1 MTKKMDLFLQNK
13 YSKCYFRII
22 EKAKNRKL
30 DDIYVEEHHILPKS
44 MDGDNSKENLVLLT
58 AREHF
63 ICHLLLVKAVLPY
76 YKKKMNYAFWRMCN
90 VSEQRYKPTA
100 RFYAMGK
107 QAFIESQIGHP
118 SYLLSQ
124 TLESRRLISAGM
136 KNTLSLLSVGEM
148 KKKMLNSCCDPSVYT
163 AERAEKISKSRTG
176 YKDTQAAKDNK
187 SLAAQKR
194 ANTHL
199 LEFAAKRKGK
209 SWKIINGKR
218 TWYNKENL
226 E

>member
-22 EKAKNRKL
+22 EKAKSRKL
-30 DDIYVEEHHILPKS
+30 DNIYVEEHHILPKS
-44 MDGDNSKENLVLLT
+44 LGGNNSTENLVLLT

-63 ICHLLLVKAVLPY
+63 VCHLLLVKSVLPD

-90 VSEQRYKPTA
+90 GSKNRYKPTA

-107 QAFIESQIGHP
+107 QAFVESQTGHP

-124 TLESRRLISAGM
+124 STKSRNKIGVSMSA
-136 KNTLSLLSVGEM
+136 TLSKLTDAEM
-148 KKKMLNSCCDPSVYT
+148 KERMLNSCCNPSVYT
-163 AERAEKISKSRTG
+163 KERGDKISKSRTG
-176 YKDTQAAKDNK
+176 YKDTQEAKDNK

-194 ANTHL
+194 TNTHL
-199 LEFAAKRKGK
+199 LESAAKRKGK
-209 SWKIINGKR
+209 TWKNINGKR
-218 TWYNKENL
+218 TWCDKETL
-226 E
+226 V